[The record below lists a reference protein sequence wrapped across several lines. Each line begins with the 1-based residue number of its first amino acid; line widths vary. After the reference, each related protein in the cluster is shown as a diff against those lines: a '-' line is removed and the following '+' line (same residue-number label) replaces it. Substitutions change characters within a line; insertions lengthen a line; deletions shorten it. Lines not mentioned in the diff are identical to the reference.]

1 MLRYSLILLLVNI
14 YGRSLGGPVPKQ
26 NSNGKILI
34 SNLLNDL
41 SKQCKNEFVL
51 SQIESK
57 NITCDV
63 EMNYHID
70 DLQCLMFYDANR
82 LLCNLTALTTANLA
96 TDFKAKINVKQN
108 VSAFCSE
115 ASHFTIPPT
124 SYQGMLTIVFQSSD
138 DCKRVCT
145 DDDIRTGDTN
155 FFCKYYKWSLLNL
168 QVPQSSLLG
177 SVPTVSAGSG
187 PTGDLH
193 KNDETA
199 IQGIQ
204 QSDGQVKK
212 TSDPVDTNTQLVKVG
227 ETNQH
232 TLEVTKQESSS
243 AIQLTV
249 SQNPGSLNLPSN
261 VDISKK
267 STQKPVVNEETA
279 DKAGDV
285 DPVDSIVEPIDGGNE
300 GGIENNPGEIKDP
313 DVSMQ
318 QIETPKHKIVLENE
332 DTDDTGMD
340 MDDDGKDASDDGDDT
355 IVGDLEVK
363 QEQEASSHKRVETQ
377 VSLNGDGAQR
387 EFFQNPD
394 GFTEDDDHF
403 FPFFLT
409 TVIVV
414 VVLYVLYHNKN
425 KVGKMFFGLI
435 VEGRQP
441 GRRRNS
447 RGHAYRR
454 LDTLEQAMSANTPA
468 PPSKIIY

>member
-1 MLRYSLILLLVNI
+1 MLRYSLILLLVNV

-26 NSNGKILI
+26 TSNGKILI

-57 NITCDV
+57 NITCDL

-82 LLCNLTALTTANLA
+82 LLCNLTALSTANLA
-96 TDFKAKINVKQN
+96 TDFKAKINEKQT

-115 ASHFTIPPT
+115 ALHFTIPST
-124 SYQGMLTIVFQSSD
+124 SYQGMLTMVFQSSD

-145 DDDIRTGDTN
+145 DDDIRTGDTH

-168 QVPQSSLLG
+168 QVPQSFVQG
-177 SVPTVSAGSG
+177 SVPTDSAGSG
-187 PTGDLH
+187 PPGDLH
-193 KNDETA
+193 KNDATA

-204 QSDGQVKK
+204 QPGGQVKK
-212 TSDPVDTNTQLVKVG
+212 TSDTVDTNTQLVKAG
-227 ETNQH
+227 DTNQH
-232 TLEVTKQESSS
+232 TSEVAKPESSS
-243 AIQLTV
+243 AILLTV
-249 SQNPGSLNLPSN
+249 SQNPGSLNFPSN
-261 VDISKK
+261 EDSNRKT
-267 STQKPVVNEETA
+267 TQKPVVNEDTA
-279 DKAGDV
+279 DKAGDA
-285 DPVDSIVEPIDGGNE
+285 DPGDSVVEPIDAGNE
-300 GGIENNPGEIKDP
+300 GGIDNPGEIKDP

-363 QEQEASSHKRVETQ
+363 QEQEASSHKRIETQ
-377 VSLNGDGAQR
+377 VSLSGDGAQR

-409 TVIVV
+409 AVIVV

-454 LDTLEQAMSANTPA
+454 LDTLEQAMGANTPA